1 MAGIHEIRRSAMK
14 KVITIIS
21 LIILLIAAGTI
32 VFAKYRSREL
42 LMIQINKDV
51 QDYYFISCPNGNEL
65 DIKQVNS
72 NEYQYSISC
81 FPYSVTDST
90 KKDNYKLKVRLN
102 QKFTFE
108 KIGLLTGASGANSTT
123 DFPNCLI
130 TENDS
135 SRIQR
140 FYLFSSGNSNDELA
154 TIQDEGKI
162 YVSFK
167 NAISSSNI
175 SSVIDEYSAYGTV
188 TWLWVDTYNDSDSIT
203 PTIQN
208 PQKDERGVFGIP
220 LYYGGEKIAAPL
232 DKFVYIIND
241 KHPCLENEFDV
252 IRNGIKAEKGE
263 IIQSDVKIIGIV
275 LLPKNDSV
283 YSTVIDKISEKENV
297 YVAN

>member
-1 MAGIHEIRRSAMK
+1 MK
-14 KVITIIS
+14 KAIIITSMVIFIVASVIIF
-21 LIILLIAAGTI
+21 TN
-32 VFAKYRSREL
+32 YHQRNL
-42 LMIQINKDV
+42 LMAQMNKDL
-51 QDYYFISCPNGNEL
+51 QSYYYICCPNGNEL
-65 DIKQVNS
+65 DIKQVDS
-72 NEYQYSISC
+72 DEYKYSISC
-81 FPYSVTDST
+81 FPYSITDST
-90 KKDNYKLKVRLN
+90 KKENYKLKVNLN

-140 FYLFSSGNSNDELA
+140 FYLYSSENGNYESA

-188 TWLWVDTYNDSDSIT
+188 TWLWVDTYNESDTIT
-203 PTIQN
+203 ATIQN
-208 PQKDERGVFGIP
+208 PQGNEIGVFGIP

-232 DKFVYIIND
+232 DKFVEIIND

-252 IRNGIKAEKGE
+252 IRNGIKTEKDE
-263 IIQSDVKIIGIV
+263 ITQSDVKIIGVV
-275 LLPKNDSV
+275 LLPKSDSA